1 MEPQPVPSS
10 AAFLGSELLPLIH
23 FTGSVEGQKTLWKLQ
38 ENFQS
43 LMGERSKGT
52 EKALFWIMGAN
63 GESTSGTGDVGT
75 VGEVAL
81 G

>member
-23 FTGSVEGQKTLWKLQ
+23 FTSSVEGQKTLWKRQ

-52 EKALFWIMGAN
+52 QKGLFWIIGAN
-63 GESTSGTGDVGT
+63 GESTSGIGDVGT
-75 VGEVAL
+75 VGEGAL